1 MIDKMK
7 GLDLFAHINLIKG
20 ERSELS
26 ELASDLL

>member
-7 GLDLFAHINLIKG
+7 GQDLFAHINLIKG